1 MAVSAARPRRQRS
14 SWFRLAR
21 TYPQL
26 FVGGGALLALCVA
39 AAIGPGL
46 TPYDPAATDFGAV
59 RQAPSLV
66 HPLGTDQLGRDTW
79 SRALYGGRLSLLV
92 AAGTVGL
99 SLCAGTSLGML
110 SGSRKGWVD
119 NLIMRAMDG
128 MLAFPALI
136 LAMTIAFALG
146 PSIGTVIVALAVART
161 PPLARLLRAQVL
173 ALSAREF
180 IEAAVAVGASPG
192 RIALRHYLPNLVS
205 LLLVQGSLTGGTAIL
220 TEASLSFLGLGLP
233 PPAPSWGGMLREGYL
248 YLEINPWQSFIPGVL
263 IFAGVLAFNF
273 VGDGLRDVMDPAER
287 WRRAG

>member
-1 MAVSAARPRRQRS
+1 MADALARPLRQRTGL
-14 SWFRLAR
+14 FRLAR
-21 TYPQL
+21 TYPHL
-26 FVGGGALLALCVA
+26 VIGGGMLLALTVA
-39 AAIGPGL
+39 AALAPML
-46 TPYDPAATDFGAV
+46 TAYDPTATDFGAV
-59 RQAPSLV
+59 RQAPGLA
-66 HPLGTDQLGRDTW
+66 HPLGTDHLGRDTW
-79 SRALYGGRLSLLV
+79 SRALYGGRLSSLV
-92 AAGTVGL
+92 AVGTVGL
-99 SLCAGTSLGML
+99 SLCAGASLGLL
-110 SGSRKGWVD
+110 SGSRPGWVD

-146 PSIGTVIVALAVART
+146 PSVGTVIVALAVART

-180 IEAAVAVGASPG
+180 IQAAVAVGASRG

-205 LLLVQGSLTGGTAIL
+205 LLLVQASLTGGTAIL

-233 PPAPSWGGMLREGYL
+233 PPAPSWGAMLREGYL
-248 YLEINPWQSFIPGVL
+248 YLEINPWQSFFPGVL

-273 VGDGLRDVMDPAER
+273 VGDGLRDVLDPAER

>member
-1 MAVSAARPRRQRS
+1 MAVNAVRPRGRGS
-14 SWFRLAR
+14 SWSRLVR

-26 FVGGGALLALCVA
+26 FIGGGALLALAVA
-39 AAIGPGL
+39 AAVGSGL

-59 RQAPSLV
+59 RQAPSLT

-92 AAGTVGL
+92 AVGTVGL
-99 SLCAGTSLGML
+99 SLCAGTSLGIL
-110 SGSRKGWVD
+110 SGSRRGWVD
-119 NLIMRAMDG
+119 NLIMRVMDG

-146 PSIGTVIVALAVART
+146 PSVGTVIVALAVART
-161 PPLARLLRAQVL
+161 PPLARLLRAQVI

-180 IEAAVAVGASPG
+180 IEAAVAVGARPW
-192 RIALRHYLPNLVS
+192 RIALRHYFPNLVS

-248 YLEINPWQSFIPGVL
+248 YLEVNPWQSFIPGML

-273 VGDGLRDVMDPAER
+273 LGDGLRDVVDPAER
-287 WRRAG
+287 WRRQR

>member
-1 MAVSAARPRRQRS
+1 MSGSAARPRPQRS
-14 SWFRLAR
+14 RWFRLVR

-26 FVGGGALLALCVA
+26 FVGGGVLLALAVA
-39 AAIGPGL
+39 AAIGSGL

-59 RQAPSLV
+59 RQAPSLA

-99 SLCAGTSLGML
+99 SLCAGTVLGML
-110 SGSRKGWVD
+110 SGARRGWVD
-119 NLIMRAMDG
+119 NLIMRTMDG

-136 LAMTIAFALG
+136 LAMAIAFALG

-161 PPLARLLRAQVL
+161 PPLARLLRSQVL

-192 RIALRHYLPNLVS
+192 RIARHHYFPNLVS
-205 LLLVQGSLTGGTAIL
+205 LLLVQASLTGGTAIL

-233 PPAPSWGGMLREGYL
+233 PPAPSWGAMLREGYL
-248 YLEINPWQSFIPGVL
+248 YLEINPLQSFIPGAL

-273 VGDGLRDVMDPAER
+273 VGDGLRDVLDPAER